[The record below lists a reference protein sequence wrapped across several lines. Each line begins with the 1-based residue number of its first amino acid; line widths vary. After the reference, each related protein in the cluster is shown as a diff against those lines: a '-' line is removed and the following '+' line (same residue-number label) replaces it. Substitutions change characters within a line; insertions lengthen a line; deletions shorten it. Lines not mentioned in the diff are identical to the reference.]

1 MPRIK
6 PLPLSDDP
14 EIRPALDNFKKSL
27 GFVPN
32 AALIMQ
38 RKPKMAKGFALLSW
52 SMWGRTA
59 RLMSVSS
66 ACSDT
71 CRARCTAVRI
81 EWRIPP
87 GRRSG

>member
-14 EIRPALDNFKKSL
+14 KIRPALDNFKKSL
-27 GFVPN
+27 GFVSN

-52 SMWGRTA
+52 SMWGPDSEVDVGFK
-59 RLMSVSS
+59 RLLGHVSS
-66 ACSDT
+66 KVHGCSY
-71 CRARCTAVRI
+71 
-81 EWRIPP
+81 
-87 GRRSG
+87 